1 MKPIAL
7 IKGGAQPRMMA
18 EEGLEHFHDAEFEE
32 ETALDLSEIRA
43 GVEAQLVV
51 NPGACSGR
59 QHRSRAV
66 VQAGPFP
73 PRRRSADEGLRRR
86 QLRSLRKLHP
96 GAQRDMHEM
105 QYLRRDQRLFVNG
118 AN

>member
-1 MKPIAL
+1 MSIGGPERGPAEVAIAKVASSGYLRGHMKPIAL

-51 NPGACSGR
+51 NPVGAQVASIEV
-59 QHRSRAV
+59 SAV

-73 PRRRSADEGLRRR
+73 SRA
-86 QLRSLRKLHP
+86 RKR
-96 GAQRDMHEM
+96 G
-105 QYLRRDQRLFVNG
+105 
-118 AN
+118 